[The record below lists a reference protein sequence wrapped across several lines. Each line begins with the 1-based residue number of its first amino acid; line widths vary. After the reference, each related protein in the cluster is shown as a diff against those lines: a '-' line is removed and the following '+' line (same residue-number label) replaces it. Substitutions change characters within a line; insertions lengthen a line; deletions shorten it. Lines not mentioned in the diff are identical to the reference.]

1 MELQKLYSK
10 VRQAVDAYEM
20 IEDGDKIAV
29 GISGGKDSL
38 TLLYAL
44 AGMRKF
50 YPKQY
55 DVVAI
60 TVDTGVGEYMER
72 TKENDADAGTGAQAD
87 RQAQGMDFSKV
98 RELCKSL
105 NVPYEIIR
113 TQIFPILMERQEK
126 RMCPL
131 CAKMRKGAFNE
142 AALRLGCNK
151 IAYAHHKDDVVET
164 FLMSQV
170 LEGRVHTFSPV
181 THLDGAE
188 LDLIRPLA
196 YVTEAEVRGFM
207 RRYQLPVVKNLCP
220 VDGAT
225 KREAAKQMLA
235 RMEEEFPKAKSRM
248 FAAIQRDHIDG
259 W

>member
-20 IEDGDKIAV
+20 IEDGDRIAV

-72 TKENDADAGTGAQAD
+72 TGQNYADAGADAEAD

-98 RELCKSL
+98 REL
-105 NVPYEIIR
+105 
-113 TQIFPILMERQEK
+113 
-126 RMCPL
+126 
-131 CAKMRKGAFNE
+131 
-142 AALRLGCNK
+142 
-151 IAYAHHKDDVVET
+151 
-164 FLMSQV
+164 
-170 LEGRVHTFSPV
+170 
-181 THLDGAE
+181 
-188 LDLIRPLA
+188 
-196 YVTEAEVRGFM
+196 
-207 RRYQLPVVKNLCP
+207 
-220 VDGAT
+220 
-225 KREAAKQMLA
+225 
-235 RMEEEFPKAKSRM
+235 
-248 FAAIQRDHIDG
+248 
-259 W
+259 

>member
-20 IEDGDKIAV
+20 IEDGDRIAV

-72 TKENDADAGTGAQAD
+72 TGQNCADSRAGAEAD

-98 RELCKSL
+98 RELCESL
-105 NVPYEIIR
+105 QVPYEIVP
-113 TQIFPILMERQEK
+113 TQIFPILMSGR
-126 RMCPL
+126 RSG
-131 CAKMRKGAFNE
+131 CAR
-142 AALRLGCNK
+142 
-151 IAYAHHKDDVVET
+151 
-164 FLMSQV
+164 S
-170 LEGRVHTFSPV
+170 
-181 THLDGAE
+181 
-188 LDLIRPLA
+188 
-196 YVTEAEVRGFM
+196 VR
-207 RRYQLPVVKNLCP
+207 R
-220 VDGAT
+220 
-225 KREAAKQMLA
+225 
-235 RMEEEFPKAKSRM
+235 
-248 FAAIQRDHIDG
+248 
-259 W
+259 